1 MEVLGGRPVKRLLM
15 YSQDGHGL
23 GHLRR
28 SLNIAR
34 EVRARSPQC
43 DILIVADSPAVSIA
57 GSEPGIELLKLP
69 TIVKT
74 GDSAWR
80 NHTLGL
86 PVRRLVKLRSQLLLD
101 AAVEF
106 RPDAILVDHMP
117 VGAMGE
123 LKPLLDYA
131 SSLHRSPKLFLGLRD
146 ILDQP
151 AVIREVWT
159 EVGAYDY
166 LPLYDAVLV
175 YGDRAIYDAS
185 SAYGLAA
192 HAQAV
197 RYCNYV
203 SPRRPVKC
211 VERERRR
218 PLVLMMGGGGADAFP
233 LAEMFVQA
241 VSALGA
247 ELGADAVL
255 LTGPN
260 MAPQQRERLRPL
272 GHVRIES
279 SYRDAT
285 EWIREA
291 SAIVTMAGYN
301 SLCEVMTWQK
311 KAIVVPRRGPS
322 AEQQM
327 RTNLFSAR
335 SLIRRLPSAL
345 DTKRFGNALVRLL
358 RDDGVPDLSSI
369 PKLDGAQVAAS
380 MLLESTPSRG
390 RTLNKSAAPVPASM
404 SSGVSGSVA

>member
-1 MEVLGGRPVKRLLM
+1 MKRLLM

-34 EVRARSPQC
+34 EVRSRSRHC
-43 DILIVADSPAVSIA
+43 DVLIVADSPAVSIA

-69 TIVKT
+69 TIIKT

-80 NHTLGL
+80 NRTLGL
-86 PVRRLVKLRSQLLLD
+86 PVRQLVKLRSQLLLD
-101 AAVEF
+101 IATDF
-106 RPDAILVDHMP
+106 RPEAILVDHMP

-131 SSLHRSPKLFLGLRD
+131 STLHRPPKLFLGLRD
-146 ILDQP
+146 ILDRP

-159 EVGAYDY
+159 RVGAYDY

-175 YGDRAIYDAS
+175 YGDRGIYDAS
-185 SAYGLAA
+185 SAYDLAA
-192 HAQAV
+192 HAREV
-197 RYCNYV
+197 LYCNYV
-203 SPRRPVKC
+203 SPRRAVDTLGC
-211 VERERRR
+211 ERRR

-241 VSALGA
+241 VSALGP

-260 MAPQQRERLRPL
+260 MAPRQRERLRPL
-272 GHVRIES
+272 GGVRIES

-301 SLCEVMTWQK
+301 SLCEVMTWQR

-335 SLIRRLPSAL
+335 SLVRRVPAAN

-358 RDDGVPDLSSI
+358 RDDGVPDLSCI

-380 MLLESTPSRG
+380 VLLERTPG
-390 RTLNKSAAPVPASM
+390 RRRMLNTSATPVRSLTT
-404 SSGVSGSVA
+404 SGVSGRSVT